1 MNDNHIFSP
10 SLLRK
15 HQTFVRIAL
24 EFANLSHCVS
34 HKVCTLFVR
43 DSRIVVTGINGTP
56 AGYDNCDS
64 LFCATDYDRA
74 HHHEFSEAH
83 EIHGEMNGIL
93 FAAKHGISLQ
103 DCIIYITL
111 EPCNNCMKNL
121 IGLGIKTVYFNKS
134 YDLRDDSWDKFRVE
148 NGVDVYKIEV

>member
-10 SLLRK
+10 SLLKK
-15 HQTFVRIAL
+15 HQTFMRIAL

-43 DSRIVVTGINGTP
+43 DSRIIVTGINGTP
-56 AGYDNCDS
+56 SGYDNCDS

-103 DCIIYITL
+103 DCVIYITL